1 VSMQSRPS
9 GPRRAS
15 ALRRYGPIVAVVAV
29 IAIVVAVFGATSGG
43 GGGKKNNAASVSASG
58 NGPVMFDKSLK
69 VDWGPNCDTTTG
81 KVKIPSIYAPPCV
94 EPFKG
99 NNGGATAPGVTADT
113 ITVAVYVGQNDPLQ
127 GAFLTGAGANI
138 TPDTNADQI
147 IDFGKLYESHFEMY
161 GRKVDF
167 VKYHATGGPADEAAA
182 KADAIKIATDI
193 KPFAVF
199 GGPAETS
206 AFADQLAA
214 EHIVCVGNCAGTY
227 PTSFV
232 KAREPYLWEF
242 GPLTDQAAQLS
253 GEMIGKQLGGKK
265 AVHGG
270 DAVKDKDR
278 VFGILH
284 YNTPDGQ
291 YTELFHNLQDA
302 LAKYHVKAATDVSY
316 PLDLTQAS
324 ELARTTIAKFKSAG
338 VTTIIMMGDPIMP
351 KYFTDEA
358 TKQNYFPEW
367 VIGPNVFIDTAIFG
381 RTYDQKQ
388 WVHAFGFSLTPAR
401 GEQQTDNAFNLYEW
415 QYGKKPPS
423 NIYDVTNYD
432 PSIFFTGVHLAGPN
446 LTPQTFEAGLFRAPI
461 VGGGPTTVT
470 ISRGHHG
477 LWPGTD
483 LGGIDDA
490 TEIWWNPTASGVD
503 EVGHNGT
510 GLWEYVDG
518 GKRYRLGQFPS
529 QDPGFFDPNGAV
541 TIYKTLPASDTP
553 PSYPSPAGTG
563 G

>member
-1 VSMQSRPS
+1 MQSRPA
-9 GPRRAS
+9 GPRRSS

-43 GGGKKNNAASVSASG
+43 GGNNKKSDTVSASSSK
-58 NGPVMFDKSLK
+58 GPVTFDKSLK

-94 EPFKG
+94 EPFHG
-99 NNGGATAPGVTADT
+99 NNGGATAPGVTGDT
-113 ITVAVYVGQNDPLQ
+113 ITIAVYVAQNDPLQ
-127 GAFLTGAGANI
+127 AAFVTGAGANI
-138 TPDTNADQI
+138 TPDTNADQE
-147 IDFGKLYESHFEMY
+147 IDFAKLYAAHYELY
-161 GRKVDF
+161 GRKVNF
-167 VKYHATGGPADEAAA
+167 VKYHATGGPADETAA

-199 GGPAETS
+199 GGPPETS

-214 EHIVCVGNCAGTY
+214 DKIICTGNCAATY

-232 KAREPYLWEF
+232 KARQPYLWEF
-242 GPLTDQAAQLS
+242 GPLTDQAAALS

-270 DAVKDKDR
+270 DAVKDKTR

-284 YNTPDGQ
+284 YDTPDGQ
-291 YTELFHNLQDA
+291 YSELFHNVEDA

-316 PLDLTQAS
+316 PLDLNRAS
-324 ELARTTIAKFKSAG
+324 EIARTAIAKLKSAG
-338 VTTIIMMGDPIMP
+338 VTSVIIMGDPIMP
-351 KYFTDEA
+351 KNFTDEA
-358 TKQNYFPEW
+358 TKQGYFPEW
-367 VIGPNVFIDTAIFG
+367 ILGPNVYIDTAIFG

-388 WVHAFGFSLTPAR
+388 WIHAFGPSFLAAR
-401 GEQQTDNAFNLYEW
+401 GEQQTVDAYNLYVW
-415 QYGKKPPS
+415 QYGRKPPS
-423 NIYDVTNYD
+423 NIYSVTNYD
-432 PSIFFTGVHLAGPN
+432 PSIVFAGLHLAGPD
-446 LTPQTFEAGLFRAPI
+446 LTPETFRDGLFRAP
-461 VGGGPTTVT
+461 VAGGGPTTPTV
-470 ISRGHHG
+470 SRGKHG

-490 TEIWWNPTASGVD
+490 TEIWWNPNASGVD

-510 GLWEYVDG
+510 GLWAYVDG
-518 GKRYRLGQFPS
+518 GKRYRLGHFPS
-529 QDPGFFDPNGAV
+529 EDPGLFDPNGAV

-553 PSYPSPAGTG
+553 PSYPSPAG
-563 G
+563 